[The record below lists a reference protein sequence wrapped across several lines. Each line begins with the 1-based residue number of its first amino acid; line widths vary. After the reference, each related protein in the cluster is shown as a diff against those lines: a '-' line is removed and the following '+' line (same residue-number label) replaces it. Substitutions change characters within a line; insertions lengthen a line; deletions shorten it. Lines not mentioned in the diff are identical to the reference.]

1 MPAWLAWHEQ
11 FTNFSED
18 DNSYMTASTTGSLP
32 QTSALPR
39 NLKIRD
45 ILKTLPKEV
54 FIKDWRKAWFRVAL
68 TLLAVGLGYWGL
80 AIAPWFLLPFL
91 WFYTGTALTGCFV
104 IGHDCGH
111 RSFAQRKWVNN
122 LVGHLMFLPLLYPFH
137 SWRLLHNHH
146 HKHTNKLG
154 EDNAWEPFLPETYE
168 NASAAMKWFYRQL
181 RGRFWWVA
189 SIAHW
194 AVLHFNW
201 QQFQGKARQQVQFS
215 VLLVGLTAAIAFP
228 VAIATLGFWGVVK
241 FWLLPWLGYHFWMST
256 FTLVHHTAPYIPFR
270 PVEQWHEAEAQLM
283 GSVHCVYPQWIE
295 LLCHDIN
302 VHVPHHLS
310 TAIPSYNLRLAH
322 QALHAHW
329 GEYLIECEFSWSLM
343 QQITEQCHLYDLET
357 GYQPIAKNKGSN
369 F

>member
-1 MPAWLAWHEQ
+1 
-11 FTNFSED
+11 
-18 DNSYMTASTTGSLP
+18 MTASTTGLAP

-54 FIKDWRKAWFRVAL
+54 FFQDGRKAWSRVAI
-68 TLLAVGLGYWGL
+68 TLLAVGLGSGGL
-80 AIAPWFLLPFL
+80 AIAPWYVLPFL
-91 WFYTGTALTGCFV
+91 WFYLGTALTGCFV

-111 RSFAQRKWVNN
+111 RSFARRKWVNN
-122 LVGHLMFLPLLYPFH
+122 FVGHLMFLPLLYPFH

-154 EDNAWEPFLPETYE
+154 EDNAWEPFLPEIYE
-168 NASAAMKWFYRQL
+168 NSSAAMKWFYRQL

-194 AVLHFNW
+194 ATLHFNW
-201 QQFQGKARQQVQFS
+201 QRFQGKARQQVRFS

-228 VAIATLGFWGVVK
+228 TAIATLGIWGVVK

-270 PVEQWHEAEAQLM
+270 PTAQWHEAEAQLM
-283 GSVHCVYPQWIE
+283 GSVHCEYPRWIE

-322 QALHAHW
+322 AALRSHW
-329 GEYLIECEFSWSLM
+329 GEYLIECEFSWLLM
-343 QQITEQCHLYDLET
+343 QQIIEQCHLYDLAT
-357 GYQPIAKNKGSN
+357 GYQPIENRRGH
-369 F
+369 